1 MAKDIYGNPVKVLYG
16 DKAVSRMEKDL
27 GREVSQFERRVI
39 VEEGYVDEPYWDTA
53 DPPVL
58 TQGVGQTGKWIERGF
73 EASFKHH
80 VERAKKKVPGFD
92 KYPDYLKE
100 ELIQSEYRG
109 DLGQSPTAMRQFR
122 AGEYE
127 KASKE
132 FLNSN
137 EYRKT
142 TTSQGIKNRMKA
154 TSDAMMQYGQEQKKQ
169 LTSRMSNQQD
179 MTI

>member
-16 DKAVSRMEKDL
+16 KDAIARVEKEMGRDL
-27 GREVSQFERRVI
+27 NRFEKRVT

-53 DPPVL
+53 DPPVI

-73 EASFKHH
+73 EAAFKHH
-80 VERAKKKVPGFD
+80 VDRARKKAPKWD
-92 KYPDYLKE
+92 TYPDYLKE

-109 DLGQSPTAMRQFR
+109 DLGQSPTAMSHFR
-122 AGEYE
+122 GGKYE
-127 KASKE
+127 AASKE
-132 FLNSN
+132 FLNSD
-137 EYRKT
+137 EYRKP

-154 TSDAMMQYGQEQKKQ
+154 TSDAMMRYGQEQKKR
-169 LTSRMSNQQD
+169 TAARPTNQQD